1 MTFHAAQF
9 DGEAVAWPLLRPL
22 DEGCDGLNRGF
33 LVVGVY
39 RITLGM
45 RADRRVG
52 VRVWV
57 WFKTWT
63 LYPQAAFLKGKAC
76 HQKRLSPR
84 HVITEHHCGCGPA
97 GVVSTTVTAAA

>member
-84 HVITEHHCGCGPA
+84 HVITEHHCGCGPV